1 MRRRTAIRPNTIKY
15 FLNQLREVLTNYPG
29 IEEVWFDG
37 ACAEGPNGK
46 RQEYDWRAYWKL
58 IRELAPDA
66 AITVRGPDVRW
77 CGNEAGYTRKSEW
90 SVIPMPGDD
99 QSWET
104 SDRDALGLTTR
115 HLRRRPR

>member
-1 MRRRTAIRPNTIKY
+1 MSKTYGDSPKYNQY
-15 FLNQLREVLTNYPG
+15 FLNQLREVLTTYPG

-66 AITVRGPDVRW
+66 VITVRGPDVRW
-77 CGNEAGYTRKSEW
+77 CGNEAGNTRKSEW
-90 SVIPMPGDD
+90 SVIP
-99 QSWET
+99 
-104 SDRDALGLTTR
+104 DAG
-115 HLRRRPR
+115 